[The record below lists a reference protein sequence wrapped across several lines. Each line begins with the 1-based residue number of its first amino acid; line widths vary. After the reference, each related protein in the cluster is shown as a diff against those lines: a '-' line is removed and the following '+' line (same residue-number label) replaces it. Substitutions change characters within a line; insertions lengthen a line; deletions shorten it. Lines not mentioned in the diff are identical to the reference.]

1 MIQLIPAIDLID
13 GKCVR
18 LVKGDFRLK
27 TVYHHDPVDV
37 AKRFEDTG
45 FRRLH
50 IVDLE
55 GAGKG
60 RLMHLKIM
68 EKIAAETRLVTDFG
82 GGIKTCDDVRSIFNA
97 GASMVCIG
105 SMAVKNEEE
114 FDAIL
119 NEFGG
124 DKVMLAADAR
134 DKNLVISGWK
144 EDAGISLFHFIDN
157 MTKKDVSSVLCTDV
171 DRDGMLSGSSVKL
184 YKEILDSF
192 PGLFLVASGGI
203 GSVSDIEALDEAGVP
218 AVVFGKAWYDGKIGA
233 ADIKRFL
240 R

>member
-18 LVKGDFRLK
+18 LVKGDFNLK
-27 TVYHHDPVDV
+27 TVYHDDPVDV

-55 GAGKG
+55 GAGQG

-68 EKIAAETRLVTDFG
+68 EKIAVATGLVTDFG
-82 GGIKTCDDVRSIFNA
+82 GGVKTYDDVRSIFNA

-114 FDAIL
+114 FDNIL
-119 NEFGG
+119 KEFGG
-124 DKVMLAADAR
+124 DRVMLAADAR
-134 DKNLVISGWK
+134 DEKLVISGWK
-144 EDAGISLFHFIDN
+144 EDAGISLFDFIGK
-157 MTKKDVSSVLCTDV
+157 MEKKGISSVLCTDV

-184 YKEILDSF
+184 YKEILDRF

-240 R
+240 Q